1 MQHKKFWSETYQ
13 RLLSFRVTTSTI
25 KKVKQLAGGIDDYLM
40 SAPNHLLLY
49 DKAIKIKKN
58 MLREHQRRAAGQ
70 GTFSQYRPKGVPTP
84 GGEL

>member
-1 MQHKKFWSETYQ
+1 VQHKKFWSETYQ

-40 SAPNHLLLY
+40 SAPSDLLLY

-70 GTFSQYRPKGVPTP
+70 GAFSQYRPKGSVPATS
-84 GGEL
+84 EL